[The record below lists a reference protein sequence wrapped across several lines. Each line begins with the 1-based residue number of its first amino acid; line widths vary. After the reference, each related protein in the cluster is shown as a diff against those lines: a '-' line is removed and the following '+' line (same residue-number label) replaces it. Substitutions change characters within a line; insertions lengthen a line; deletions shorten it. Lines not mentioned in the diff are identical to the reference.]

1 MNNWANGYVLQIIIN
16 FSSYNCQRDFVTI
29 NGYIKCLNGSLRPA
43 VTLFGGILPPMT
55 DLGELPAPGR
65 WQLTLTNFF
74 LFLDYCQNL
83 QTILFSISKNNFFT
97 PPLLWCFG
105 TGSANYYYYL
115 YFYFCLLLTCIE
127 NATVNRKT
135 TVMRLIDT
143 ILLLYLDPH
152 FKRIKYRIL
161 LRWCHFFDEFFLV
174 LCFSFMFEKLAR

>member
-1 MNNWANGYVLQIIIN
+1 MFKW
-16 FSSYNCQRDFVTI
+16 FSTTS
-29 NGYIKCLNGSLRPA
+29 GYIIWGHFTPHDR
-43 VTLFGGILPPMT
+43 FGGVASPWEVAT
-55 DLGELPAPGR
+55 DFN
-65 WQLTLTNFF
+65 QFF
-74 LFLDYCQNL
+74 LLFLDYCQNL

-97 PPLLWCFG
+97 TPLLWCFG

-127 NATVNRKT
+127 NATVTQKT

-161 LRWCHFFDEFFLV
+161 LRWCHFFDVFFLV
-174 LCFSFMFEKLAR
+174 LCFSFMFENLAR